1 MDVLGMDTLDLARWQ
16 FGITTV
22 YHFLMVPLTIGLGV
36 LVAVMHTMWVRTNK
50 PEWLRMTRFWGRI
63 YLINFALGV
72 ATGLVQEFQFGLAWS
87 EYSRFVG
94 DVFGSLLALEALL
107 AFFLESTF
115 LGLWIFGWGRIPK
128 KLHLAALWAAVI
140 GSIVSAYF
148 IIAANSW
155 MQHPVGVEVGE
166 DGRPVQVDFLA
177 VLTNNTAL
185 AAFSHA
191 IVAALMVAGALLVGI
206 GLWHLRR
213 RKLAGQPAT
222 DVDHSVWRRSVR
234 LGGFVSLAA
243 FVLVAVTGDWQ
254 GKLMYHQQPLKMS
267 SAEALCETEA
277 PAPFSIFAF
286 GKLGSNECD
295 DVHSWTVP
303 GLLSFLAHSDFSSA
317 VPGVNELQEEYA
329 AVYGETYPDDP
340 SFGARA
346 GGEIDYTPLLAVTY
360 WSFRLMIGMG
370 AVSAG
375 VAAYAL
381 WATRKGRVPTSR
393 IGVHGSLLAVGAPF
407 VANATGWIFTEMG
420 RQPFVVYPNPDV
432 PVDEQV
438 YFFTA
443 QAVSPG
449 VSAGEVLTSLIA
461 LTVVYGA
468 LAVVELWLITRF
480 VRRGVTTGDAHPAP
494 VTLPSQRARD
504 GDRDDDRDDDAP
516 DDPDGPARQHRDD
529 DVLSFAY

>member
-1 MDVLGMDTLDLARWQ
+1 MDVLEIARWQ

-36 LVAVMHTMWVRTNK
+36 LVAVMHTMWVRTDN

-63 YLINFALGV
+63 YLINFVLGV

-155 MQHPVGVEVGE
+155 MQHPVGVEVNDE
-166 DGRPVQVDFLA
+166 TGRPVQVDFLA

-206 GLWHLRR
+206 GLWHLRK
-213 RKLAGQPAT
+213 RKLAGQPVT
-222 DVDHSVWRRSVR
+222 DVDHGVWRQSVR
-234 LGGFVSLAA
+234 LGGYVSLAA
-243 FVLVAVTGDWQ
+243 FVLTALTGDWQ
-254 GKLMYHQQPLKMS
+254 GKLMYQQQPLKMS

-277 PAPFSIFAF
+277 PASFSIFAV
-286 GKLGSNECD
+286 GKFGSNECD
-295 DVHSWTVP
+295 DVHSITIP
-303 GLLSFLAHSDFSSA
+303 YILSYLAHGDFSTA
-317 VPGVNELQEEYA
+317 VPGVNELQAEYA
-329 AVYGETYPDDP
+329 AVYGETYPDEP
-340 SFGARA
+340 AFGDLA
-346 GGEIDYTPLLAVTY
+346 GTPIDYAPLLAVTY
-360 WSFRLMIGMG
+360 WNFRLMIGMG
-370 AVSAG
+370 ALSAG

-381 WATRKGRVPTSR
+381 WATRRGRVPTSR
-393 IGVHGSLLAVGAPF
+393 IGVYGALLAVAAPF
-407 VANATGWIFTEMG
+407 IANASGWIFTEMG

-432 PVDEQV
+432 PVEDQV

-449 VSAGEVLTSLIA
+449 ISAGEVWTSLIA
-461 LTVVYGA
+461 LTLVYGA
-468 LAVVELWLITRF
+468 LAVVELWLIGRF
-480 VRRGVTTGDAHPAP
+480 VRAGVTTGDAHPTP
-494 VTLPSQRARD
+494 GFSPPPD
-504 GDRDDDRDDDAP
+504 GGAP
-516 DDPDGPARQHRDD
+516 DGGAPDGGAPDGGRRADD
-529 DVLSFAY
+529 DVLQFAY

>member
-1 MDVLGMDTLDLARWQ
+1 VDVLDIARWQ

-22 YHFLMVPLTIGLGV
+22 YHFLMVPLTIGLGL
-36 LVAVMHTMWVRTNK
+36 LVAVMHSLWVRTGT

-87 EYSRFVG
+87 EYSIFVG

-115 LGLWIFGWGRIPK
+115 LGLWIFGWGRLPK

-155 MQHPVGVEVGE
+155 MQHPVGVVT
-166 DGRPVQVDFLA
+166 DDATGRPRQVDFLA

-185 AAFSHA
+185 AAFTHT

-213 RKLAGQPAT
+213 RALAGRPTT
-222 DVDHSVWRRSVR
+222 DVDHAVWRRSVR

-243 FVLVAVTGDWQ
+243 FALVAVTGDWQ
-254 GKLMYHQQPLKMS
+254 GKLMYEQQPLKMS

-277 PAPFSIFAF
+277 PASFSIFAW

-295 DVHSWTVP
+295 DVHSVTVP
-303 GLLSFLAHSDFSSA
+303 YLLSYLAHGDFSTA

-329 AVYGETYPDDP
+329 AVYGATYPDDP
-340 SFGARA
+340 SFGDKA
-346 GGEIDYTPLLAVTY
+346 GEPIDYTPVLAVTY
-360 WSFRLMIGMG
+360 WGFRLMIGMG
-370 AVSAG
+370 AVSAA

-381 WATRKGRVPTSR
+381 WATRRGRVPTSR
-393 IGVHGSLLAVGAPF
+393 IGVYGALLAVGAPF
-407 VANATGWIFTEMG
+407 VANAAGWIFTEMG
-420 RQPFVVYPNPDV
+420 RQPFVVVPNPDV
-432 PVDEQV
+432 PVADQV
-438 YFFTA
+438 WFFTA

-449 VSAGEVLTSLIA
+449 ITAAEVWISLSV
-461 LTVVYGA
+461 LGLLYGV
-468 LAVVELWLITRF
+468 LAVIELGLITHF
-480 VRRGVTTGDAHPAP
+480 VRRGVTTGDGTPTPAGADP
-494 VTLPSQRARD
+494 ERE
-504 GDRDDDRDDDAP
+504 P
-516 DDPDGPARQHRDD
+516 DDSKD

>member
-1 MDVLGMDTLDLARWQ
+1 VAVDVLDVARWQ

-22 YHFLMVPLTIGLGV
+22 YHFLMVPLTIGLGI
-36 LVAVMHTMWVRTNK
+36 LVAVMHTMWVRTDK
-50 PEWLRMTRFWGRI
+50 PEWLRMTRFWGRV
-63 YLINFALGV
+63 YLINFVLGV

-87 EYSRFVG
+87 AYSRFVG

-128 KLHLAALWAAVI
+128 KVHLATLWAAVI

-155 MQHPVGVEVGE
+155 MQHPVGVVT
-166 DGRPVQVDFLA
+166 DDATGRPRQVDFLA

-191 IVAALMVAGALLVGI
+191 IVAALMVAGALLVGV
-206 GLWHLRR
+206 GLWHLRKR
-213 RKLAGQPAT
+213 RLTGQPH
-222 DVDHSVWRRSVR
+222 DVDHQVWRRSVR
-234 LGGFVSLAA
+234 LGGWVSLAA
-243 FVLVAVTGDWQ
+243 FVLVALTGDWQ
-254 GKLMYHQQPLKMS
+254 GKLMYEQQPLKMS

-277 PAPFSIFAF
+277 PASFSILAF

-295 DVHSWTVP
+295 DVHSVTVP
-303 GLLSFLAHSDFSSA
+303 YLLSYLAHSDFSSA
-317 VPGVNELQEEYA
+317 VPGVNDLQAEYA

-340 SFGARA
+340 SFGDKA
-346 GGEIDYTPLLAVTY
+346 GEPIDYTPVLAVTY

-370 AVSAG
+370 AVSAA

-381 WATRKGRVPTSR
+381 WATRRGRVPTSR
-393 IGVHGSLLAVGAPF
+393 IGVYGSLLAVAAPF

-432 PVDEQV
+432 PVAEQV

-449 VSAGEVLTSLIA
+449 ITAAEVWTSLIS

-468 LAVVELWLITRF
+468 LAVVELWLLTRF
-480 VRRGVTTGDAHPAP
+480 VRRGVTTGDGAP
-494 VTLPSQRARD
+494 VPGHT
-504 GDRDDDRDDDAP
+504 
-516 DDPDGPARQHRDD
+516 PDGTPDD

>member
-1 MDVLGMDTLDLARWQ
+1 MEPLAMDVLDIARWQ

-22 YHFLMVPLTIGLGV
+22 YHFLMVPLTIGLGL
-36 LVAVMHTMWVRTNK
+36 LVAVMHTMWVRTDK

-63 YLINFALGV
+63 YLINFVLGV

-94 DVFGSLLALEALL
+94 DVFGSLLAMEALL

-128 KLHLAALWAAVI
+128 KVHLAALWAAVI

-155 MQHPVGVEVGE
+155 MQHPVGVTMDNS
-166 DGRPVQVDFLA
+166 DGTATPRLESIGA

-206 GLWHLRR
+206 GLWQLRR
-213 RKLAGQPAT
+213 RALAGRPE
-222 DVDHSVWRRSVR
+222 DVDHRVWHRSVR
-234 LGGFVSLAA
+234 LGGWVSLAA
-243 FVLVAVTGDWQ
+243 FVLVSITGDWQ
-254 GKLMYHQQPLKMS
+254 GKLMYQQQPLKMS

-277 PAPFSIFAF
+277 PASFSVFAWS
-286 GKLGSNECD
+286 KLGSNECD
-295 DVHSWTVP
+295 DVHSITVP
-303 GLLSFLAHSDFSSA
+303 GLLSFLAHGDFSTA
-317 VPGVNELQEEYA
+317 VPGVNELQERYA
-329 AVYGETYPDDP
+329 EVYGATYPDDP
-340 SFGARA
+340 ERFGDEA
-346 GGEIDYTPLLAVTY
+346 GKPVDYQPVLAVTY

-381 WATRKGRVPTSR
+381 WATRRGRVPTWR
-393 IGVHGSLLAVGAPF
+393 IGVYGSLLAVAAPF

-420 RQPFVVYPNPDV
+420 RQPFVVVPNPDV
-432 PVDEQV
+432 PVDEQIW
-438 YFFTA
+438 FFTA

-449 VSAGEVLTSLIA
+449 VTAGEVWTSLIT
-461 LTVVYGA
+461 LTLVYGV
-468 LAVVELWLITRF
+468 LAVIELGLITRF
-480 VRRGVTTGDAHPAP
+480 VRAGITTADGAP
-494 VTLPSQRARD
+494 TPT
-504 GDRDDDRDDDAP
+504 GT
-516 DDPDGPARQHRDD
+516 PDGPDRADEPDRGSD
-529 DVLSFAY
+529 DVLQFAY

>member
-1 MDVLGMDTLDLARWQ
+1 VDVLDIARWQ

-36 LVAVMHTMWVRTNK
+36 LVAVMHTMWVRTDK

-63 YLINFALGV
+63 YLINFVLGV

-128 KLHLAALWAAVI
+128 RLHLAALWAAVI

-155 MQHPVGVEVGE
+155 MQHPVGVVT
-166 DGRPVQVDFLA
+166 DDATGRPQQVDFLA

-213 RKLAGQPAT
+213 RELAGAPTSEVAGQGG
-222 DVDHSVWRRSVR
+222 DDGVWRRSVR
-234 LGGFVSLAA
+234 LGGVVSLAA
-243 FVLVAVTGDWQ
+243 FALVALTGDWQ
-254 GKLMYHQQPLKMS
+254 GKLMYQQQPLKMS

-277 PAPFSIFAF
+277 PAPFSVFAF

-295 DVHSWTVP
+295 DVHSVTIP
-303 GLLSFLAHSDFSSA
+303 RILSYLAHGDFSSP
-317 VPGVNELQEEYA
+317 VPGVNELQEQYA
-329 AVYGETYPDDP
+329 AAYGATYPDDP
-340 SFGARA
+340 EHFGDKA
-346 GGEIDYTPLLAVTY
+346 GQEIDYTPLLAVTY
-360 WSFRLMIGMG
+360 WNFRLMIGMG
-370 AVSAG
+370 MVSAG

-393 IGVHGSLLAVGAPF
+393 IGVYGSLLAVGAPF
-407 VANATGWIFTEMG
+407 VANASGWIFTEMG

-432 PVDEQV
+432 PRAEQV

-449 VSAGEVLTSLIA
+449 VTAGEVLTSVIA
-461 LTVVYGA
+461 LTTLYGA

-480 VRRGVTTGDAHPAP
+480 VRRGVTTADGAP
-494 VTLPSQRARD
+494 TPGHTSE
-504 GDRDDDRDDDAP
+504 GTPDDDLRGGRDA
-516 DDPDGPARQHRDD
+516 GD

>member
-1 MDVLGMDTLDLARWQ
+1 MDGDKPR
-16 FGITTV
+16 
-22 YHFLMVPLTIGLGV
+22 LTSIG
-36 LVAVMHTMWVRTNK
+36 
-50 PEWLRMTRFWGRI
+50 
-63 YLINFALGV
+63 
-72 ATGLVQEFQFGLAWS
+72 
-87 EYSRFVG
+87 
-94 DVFGSLLALEALL
+94 
-107 AFFLESTF
+107 
-115 LGLWIFGWGRIPK
+115 
-128 KLHLAALWAAVI
+128 
-140 GSIVSAYF
+140 
-148 IIAANSW
+148 
-155 MQHPVGVEVGE
+155 
-166 DGRPVQVDFLA
+166 A

-213 RKLAGQPAT
+213 RKLAGRPT
-222 DVDHSVWRRSVR
+222 SDVDHQVWRRSVR
-234 LGGFVSLAA
+234 LGGWVSLAA
-243 FVLVAVTGDWQ
+243 FVAVALTGDWQ
-254 GKLMYHQQPLKMS
+254 GKLMYQQQPLKMS

-277 PAPFSIFAF
+277 PASFSIFAW

-295 DVHSWTVP
+295 DVHSLTVP
-303 GLLSFLAHSDFSSA
+303 YLLSYLAHGDFSTA

-329 AVYGETYPDDP
+329 AVYGETYPDVP
-340 SFGARA
+340 SRFGALA
-346 GGEIDYTPLLAVTY
+346 GEEIDYTPLLGVTY

-393 IGVHGSLLAVGAPF
+393 IGVYGSLLAVAAPF

-438 YFFTA
+438 WFFTA

-449 VSAGEVLTSLIA
+449 ISAAEVWTSLSV

-480 VRRGVTTGDAHPAP
+480 VRRGVTTGDGAP
-494 VTLPSQRARD
+494 TPGPEPEGTPESRRD
-504 GDRDDDRDDDAP
+504 A
-516 DDPDGPARQHRDD
+516 DD

>member
-1 MDVLGMDTLDLARWQ
+1 VAVDVLDVARWQ

-22 YHFLMVPLTIGLGV
+22 YHFLMVPLTIGLGI
-36 LVAVMHTMWVRTNK
+36 LVAVMHTMWVRTDK
-50 PEWLRMTRFWGRI
+50 PEWLRMTRFWGRV
-63 YLINFALGV
+63 YLINFVLGV

-87 EYSRFVG
+87 AYSRFVG

-128 KLHLAALWAAVI
+128 KVHLATLWAAVI
-140 GSIVSAYF
+140 GSVVSAYF

-155 MQHPVGVEVGE
+155 MQHPVGVVT
-166 DGRPVQVDFLA
+166 DDATGRPRQVDFLA

-191 IVAALMVAGALLVGI
+191 IVAALMVAGALLVGV
-206 GLWHLRR
+206 GLWHLRKR
-213 RKLAGQPAT
+213 RLTGQPH
-222 DVDHSVWRRSVR
+222 DLDHQVWRRSVR
-234 LGGFVSLAA
+234 LGGWVSLAA

-254 GKLMYHQQPLKMS
+254 GKLMYEQQPLKMS

-277 PAPFSIFAF
+277 PASFSIFAF

-295 DVHSWTVP
+295 GVHSVTVP
-303 GLLSFLAHSDFSSA
+303 YLLSYLAHGDFSSS
-317 VPGVNELQEEYA
+317 VPGVNDLQAEYA
-329 AVYGETYPDDP
+329 AVYGDTYPDDP
-340 SFGARA
+340 SFGDKA
-346 GGEIDYTPLLAVTY
+346 GEPIDYTPVLAVTY

-370 AVSAG
+370 AVSAA

-381 WATRKGRVPTSR
+381 WATRRGRVPTSR
-393 IGVHGSLLAVGAPF
+393 IGVYGALLAVAAPF

-432 PVDEQV
+432 PVADQV

-449 VSAGEVLTSLIA
+449 ITAAEVWTSLIS

-468 LAVVELWLITRF
+468 LAVVELWLLTRF
-480 VRRGVTTGDAHPAP
+480 VRRGVTTGDGAP
-494 VTLPSQRARD
+494 VPGHT
-504 GDRDDDRDDDAP
+504 
-516 DDPDGPARQHRDD
+516 PDGTPDD

>member
-1 MDVLGMDTLDLARWQ
+1 VAVDVLDVARWQ

-22 YHFLMVPLTIGLGV
+22 YHFLMVPLTIGLGI
-36 LVAVMHTMWVRTNK
+36 LVAVMHTMWVRTDK
-50 PEWLRMTRFWGRI
+50 PEWLRMTRFWGRV
-63 YLINFALGV
+63 YLINFVLGV

-87 EYSRFVG
+87 AYSRFVG

-128 KLHLAALWAAVI
+128 KVHLATLWAAVI
-140 GSIVSAYF
+140 GSVVSAYF

-155 MQHPVGVEVGE
+155 MQHPVGVVT
-166 DGRPVQVDFLA
+166 DDTTGRPRQVDFLA

-191 IVAALMVAGALLVGI
+191 IVAALMVAGALLVGV
-206 GLWHLRR
+206 GLWHLRKR
-213 RKLAGQPAT
+213 RLTGQPH
-222 DVDHSVWRRSVR
+222 DVDHQVWRRSVR
-234 LGGFVSLAA
+234 LGGWVSLAA
-243 FVLVAVTGDWQ
+243 FVLVALTGDWQ
-254 GKLMYHQQPLKMS
+254 GKLMYEQQPLKMS

-277 PAPFSIFAF
+277 PASLSILAF

-295 DVHSWTVP
+295 DVHSVTVP
-303 GLLSFLAHSDFSSA
+303 YLLSYLAHSDFSSA
-317 VPGVNELQEEYA
+317 VPGVNDLQAEYA

-340 SFGARA
+340 SFGDKA
-346 GGEIDYTPLLAVTY
+346 GEPIDYTPVLAVTY

-370 AVSAG
+370 AVSAA

-381 WATRKGRVPTSR
+381 WATRRGRVPTSR
-393 IGVHGSLLAVGAPF
+393 IGVYGSLLAVAAPF

-432 PVDEQV
+432 PVAEQV

-449 VSAGEVLTSLIA
+449 ITAAEVWTSLIS

-468 LAVVELWLITRF
+468 LAVVELWLLTRF
-480 VRRGVTTGDAHPAP
+480 VRRGVTTGDGAP
-494 VTLPSQRARD
+494 VPGHTSD
-504 GDRDDDRDDDAP
+504 GIP
-516 DDPDGPARQHRDD
+516 DD

>member
-1 MDVLGMDTLDLARWQ
+1 MDLLGMDTLDVARWQ

-22 YHFLMVPLTIGLGV
+22 YHFLMVPLTIGLGI
-36 LVAVMHTMWVRTNK
+36 LVAVMHTMWVRTGK
-50 PEWLRMTRFWGRI
+50 PEWLRMTRFWGRV
-63 YLINFALGV
+63 YLVNFVLGV

-94 DVFGSLLALEALL
+94 DVFGSLLAMEALL

-128 KLHLAALWAAVI
+128 KLHLASLWAAVI

-155 MQHPVGVEVGE
+155 MQHPVGVVVGE
-166 DGRPVQVDFLA
+166 DGRPQQVDFLA

-185 AAFSHA
+185 AAFTHA
-191 IVAALMVAGALLVGI
+191 IVAALVVAGALLVGI
-206 GLWHLRR
+206 GLYQLRK
-213 RKLAGQPAT
+213 RKLAGASTT
-222 DVDHSVWRRSVR
+222 DVSGGRVDDTVWRRSVR
-234 LGGFVSLAA
+234 VGGWVSLAA

-277 PAPFSIFAF
+277 PAPFSVFAWA
-286 GKLGSNECD
+286 KLGSNECD
-295 DVHSWTVP
+295 DVHSYTIP
-303 GLLSFLAHSDFSSA
+303 GLLSFLAHGDFSSP
-317 VPGVNELQEEYA
+317 VPGIEELQEEYA

-340 SFGARA
+340 SFGERA
-346 GGEIDYTPLLAVTY
+346 GEPVDYTPVLAATY
-360 WSFRLMIGMG
+360 WSFRMMIGLG
-370 AVSAG
+370 GVSAG

-381 WATRKGRVPTSR
+381 WATRRGRVPTSR
-393 IGVHGSLLAVGAPF
+393 IGVYGSLVAVGAPF
-407 VANATGWIFTEMG
+407 AANAAGWVFTEIG

-438 YFFTA
+438 WFFTA

-449 VSAGEVLTSLIA
+449 VTVAEVWTSLIS
-461 LTVVYGA
+461 LGLLYGA
-468 LAVVELWLITRF
+468 LAVVELAILVRLF
-480 VRRGVTTGDAHPAP
+480 RRGVTTGDTTPTPPA
-494 VTLPSQRARD
+494 VGSTRTD
-504 GDRDDDRDDDAP
+504 GRSDDDRSDDERA
-516 DDPDGPARQHRDD
+516 DD

>member
-1 MDVLGMDTLDLARWQ
+1 MEVLAVDVLDIARWQ

-22 YHFLMVPLTIGLGV
+22 YHFLMVPLTIGLGI
-36 LVAVMHTMWVRTNK
+36 LVAVMHTMWVRTGK

-63 YLINFALGV
+63 YLINFVLGV

-94 DVFGSLLALEALL
+94 DVFGSLLAMEALL

-155 MQHPVGVEVGE
+155 MQHPVGVEM
-166 DGRPVQVDFLA
+166 DGDAPRLASIGA

-213 RKLAGQPAT
+213 RKLAGQPAE
-222 DVDHSVWRRSVR
+222 DVDHLVWRRSVR
-234 LGGFVSLAA
+234 LGGWVSLAA
-243 FVLVAVTGDWQ
+243 FVAVALTGDWQ
-254 GKLMYHQQPLKMS
+254 GKLMYEQQPLKMS
-267 SAEALCETEA
+267 SAEALCETEE
-277 PAPFSIFAF
+277 PASFSILAWN
-286 GKLGSNECD
+286 KLGSNECD
-295 DVHSWTVP
+295 DVHSITVP
-303 GLLSFLAHSDFSSA
+303 GLLSFLAHGDFSSA
-317 VPGVNELQEEYA
+317 VPGVNELQEEYS
-329 AVYGETYPDDP
+329 AVYGATYPDDP
-340 SFGARA
+340 ERFGNLA
-346 GGEIDYTPLLAVTY
+346 GEPVDYQPVLAVTY

-381 WATRKGRVPTSR
+381 WATRRGRVPTSR

-420 RQPFVVYPNPDV
+420 RQPFVVVPNPDV
-432 PVDEQV
+432 PVDEQIW
-438 YFFTA
+438 FFTA

-449 VSAGEVLTSLIA
+449 VSAGEVWTSLSA
-461 LTVVYGA
+461 LTVVYGV
-468 LAVVELWLITRF
+468 LAVLELGLITRF
-480 VRRGVTTGDAHPAP
+480 VRNGITTGDGTPTP
-494 VTLPSQRARD
+494 T
-504 GDRDDDRDDDAP
+504 GT
-516 DDPDGPARQHRDD
+516 PDGPDRADDPAD

>member
-1 MDVLGMDTLDLARWQ
+1 MDVLDIARWQ

-36 LVAVMHTMWVRTNK
+36 LVAVMHTMWVRTDK

-63 YLINFALGV
+63 YLINFVLGV
-72 ATGLVQEFQFGLAWS
+72 ATGLVQELQFGLAWS

-128 KLHLAALWAAVI
+128 KVHLAALWAAVI
-140 GSIVSAYF
+140 GSVVSAYF

-155 MQHPVGVEVGE
+155 MQHPVGVVT
-166 DGRPVQVDFLA
+166 DDATGRPLQVDFLA

-206 GLWHLRR
+206 GLWHLRKR
-213 RKLAGQPAT
+213 HLEGRPE
-222 DVDHSVWRRSVR
+222 DVDSRVWRRSVR
-234 LGGFVSLAA
+234 LGGWVSLAA
-243 FVLVAVTGDWQ
+243 FVLVGLTGDWQ
-254 GKLMYHQQPLKMS
+254 GKLMYEQQPLKMS

-277 PAPFSIFAF
+277 PASFSIFAW

-295 DVHSWTVP
+295 DVHSITVP
-303 GLLSFLAHSDFSSA
+303 YLLSYLAHGDFSTA
-317 VPGVNELQEEYA
+317 VPGVNDLQEAYSE
-329 AVYGETYPDDP
+329 VYGATYPDDP
-340 SFGARA
+340 SFGNKA
-346 GGEIDYTPLLAVTY
+346 GEPIDYTPVLSVTY

-375 VAAYAL
+375 VAGYAL
-381 WATRKGRVPTSR
+381 WATRRGRTPTSR
-393 IGVHGSLLAVGAPF
+393 IGVHGSLLAVAAPF

-443 QAVSPG
+443 QGVSPG
-449 VSAGEVLTSLIA
+449 VTAAEVWTSLIG
-461 LTVVYGA
+461 LTLVYGA
-468 LAVVELWLITRF
+468 LAVVELWLIGRF
-480 VRRGVTTGDAHPAP
+480 VRRGVTTGDHTPAQPAP
-494 VTLPSQRARD
+494 VPGETAEGGSGGADVPRRS
-504 GDRDDDRDDDAP
+504 
-516 DDPDGPARQHRDD
+516 DD

>member
-1 MDVLGMDTLDLARWQ
+1 MDVLDIARWQ

-36 LVAVMHTMWVRTNK
+36 LVAVMHTMWVRTDS

-63 YLINFALGV
+63 YLINFVLGV

-128 KLHLAALWAAVI
+128 KVHLATLWAAVI

-155 MQHPVGVEVGE
+155 MQHPVGVVT
-166 DGRPVQVDFLA
+166 DDATGRPEQVDFLA

-185 AAFSHA
+185 AAFSHT
-191 IVAALMVAGALLVGI
+191 IVAALMVAGAALVGV
-206 GLWHLRR
+206 GLWHLRK
-213 RKLAGQPAT
+213 RKLAGAPTT

-234 LGGFVSLAA
+234 LGGYVSVAA
-243 FVLVAVTGDWQ
+243 FLLTAVTGDYQ
-254 GKLMYHQQPLKMS
+254 AKLMYQQQPLKMS
-267 SAEALCETEA
+267 SAEALCTTEA

-303 GLLSFLAHSDFSSA
+303 YLLSYLAHGDFSTA
-317 VPGVNELQEEYA
+317 VPGVNELQQEYA
-329 AVYGETYPDDP
+329 AAYGATYPDDP
-340 SFGARA
+340 SFGDKA
-346 GGEIDYTPLLAVTY
+346 GEEIDYTPLLAVTY
-360 WSFRLMIGMG
+360 WNFRLMIGMG
-370 AVSAG
+370 MVSAG
-375 VAAYAL
+375 VGAYAL
-381 WATRKGRVPTSR
+381 RATRRGRVPTNP
-393 IGVHGSLLAVGAPF
+393 IAVYGSLAAVGAPF
-407 VANATGWIFTEMG
+407 VANAAGWIFTEMG

-432 PVDEQV
+432 PRAEQV

-449 VSAGEVLTSLIA
+449 VSAGEVLTSLST
-461 LTVVYGA
+461 LTVLYGA
-468 LAVVELWLITRF
+468 LAIVEAWLLVRF
-480 VRRGVTTGDAHPAP
+480 VRGGITTSDGAPTPGSTPEGTPDDDTTG
-494 VTLPSQRARD
+494 
-504 GDRDDDRDDDAP
+504 GDRRA
-516 DDPDGPARQHRDD
+516 DD

>member
-1 MDVLGMDTLDLARWQ
+1 
-16 FGITTV
+16 
-22 YHFLMVPLTIGLGV
+22 MVPLTIGLGI
-36 LVAVMHTMWVRTNK
+36 LVAVMHTMWVRTDK
-50 PEWLRMTRFWGRI
+50 PEWLRMTRFWGRV
-63 YLINFALGV
+63 YLINFVLGV

-128 KLHLAALWAAVI
+128 KVHLATLWAAVV
-140 GSIVSAYF
+140 GSVVSAYF

-155 MQHPVGVEVGE
+155 MQHPVGVVTDDET
-166 DGRPVQVDFLA
+166 GRPLQVDFLA

-191 IVAALMVAGALLVGI
+191 IVAALMVAGALLVGV
-206 GLWHLRR
+206 GLWHLRK
-213 RKLAGQPAT
+213 RKLAAQTTT
-222 DVDHSVWRRSVR
+222 DTDHAVWRRSVR
-234 LGGFVSLAA
+234 LGGWVSLAA

-254 GKLMYHQQPLKMS
+254 GKLMYEQQPLKMS

-277 PAPFSIFAF
+277 PASFSVLAW

-295 DVHSWTVP
+295 DVHSITVP
-303 GLLSFLAHSDFSSA
+303 YLLSYLAHGDFSTA
-317 VPGVNELQEEYA
+317 VPGVNELQEEYS
-329 AVYGETYPDDP
+329 AVYGATYPDDP
-340 SFGARA
+340 SFGDKA
-346 GGEIDYTPLLAVTY
+346 GEPIDYTPVLAVTY

-370 AVSAG
+370 AVSAA

-381 WATRKGRVPTSR
+381 WATRRGRVPTSR
-393 IGVHGSLLAVGAPF
+393 IGVYGSLLAVAAPF

-432 PVDEQV
+432 PVEDQV

-449 VSAGEVLTSLIA
+449 ITAAEVWTSLIS

-468 LAVVELWLITRF
+468 LAVVELWLLTRF
-480 VRRGVTTGDAHPAP
+480 VRAGVTTGDGAP
-494 VTLPSQRARD
+494 VPGSPPEGTP
-504 GDRDDDRDDDAP
+504 DDDVPGGRDRA
-516 DDPDGPARQHRDD
+516 DD

>member
-1 MDVLGMDTLDLARWQ
+1 VDVLDIARWQ

-22 YHFLMVPLTIGLGV
+22 YHFLMVPLTIGLGI
-36 LVAVMHTMWVRTNK
+36 LVAVMHTMWVRTDK

-63 YLINFALGV
+63 YLINFVLGV

-128 KLHLAALWAAVI
+128 KVHLATLWAAVI

-155 MQHPVGVEVGE
+155 MQHPVGVVTDDET
-166 DGRPVQVDFLA
+166 GRPLQVDFLA

-206 GLWHLRR
+206 GLWHLRK
-213 RKLAGQPAT
+213 RKLAGQPQ
-222 DVDHSVWRRSVR
+222 DVDHQVWRRSVR
-234 LGGFVSLAA
+234 LGGWVSLAA

-254 GKLMYHQQPLKMS
+254 GKLMYQQQPLKMS

-277 PAPFSIFAF
+277 PASFSILAW

-295 DVHSWTVP
+295 DVHSITVP
-303 GLLSFLAHSDFSSA
+303 YLLSYLAHGDFSTA
-317 VPGVNELQEEYA
+317 VPGVNELQAEYA
-329 AVYGETYPDDP
+329 ALYGETYPDDP
-340 SFGARA
+340 SFGNKA
-346 GGEIDYTPLLAVTY
+346 GETIDYTPLLAVTY
-360 WSFRLMIGMG
+360 WNFRLMIGLG
-370 AVSAG
+370 GVSAA

-381 WATRKGRVPTSR
+381 WATRRGRVPVSR
-393 IGVHGSLLAVGAPF
+393 IGVYGSLLAVGAPF
-407 VANATGWIFTEMG
+407 VANASGWIFTEMG
-420 RQPFVVYPNPDV
+420 RQPFVVHPNPDV
-432 PVDEQV
+432 PVEDQV

-449 VSAGEVLTSLIA
+449 VTAAEVWTSLIGLA
-461 LTVVYGA
+461 LLYGV
-468 LAVVELWLITRF
+468 LAVVEVWLLTRF
-480 VRRGVTTGDAHPAP
+480 IRRGVTTGDGAPIPAH
-494 VTLPSQRARD
+494 LPE
-504 GDRDDDRDDDAP
+504 GGPDDDLPGGSDSP
-516 DDPDGPARQHRDD
+516 EPARDD

>member
-1 MDVLGMDTLDLARWQ
+1 MDVLDIARWQ

-22 YHFLMVPLTIGLGV
+22 YHFLMVPLTLGLGV
-36 LVAVMHTMWVRTNK
+36 LVAVMHTMWVRTDK

-63 YLINFALGV
+63 FLINFVLGV

-128 KLHLAALWAAVI
+128 KVHLAALWAAVI
-140 GSIVSAYF
+140 GSWVSAYF

-155 MQHPVGVEVGE
+155 MQHPVGVVT
-166 DGRPVQVDFLA
+166 DDATGRPLQVDFVA

-185 AAFSHA
+185 AAYAHTL
-191 IVAALMVAGALLVGI
+191 VGALMVAGALLVGI
-206 GLWHLRR
+206 GLWHLRK
-213 RKLAGQPAT
+213 RKLAEQSTTDPARQS
-222 DVDHSVWRRSVR
+222 VDDGVWRRSVR
-234 LGGFVSLAA
+234 LGGWVSLAA
-243 FVLVAVTGDWQ
+243 FLLVAVTGDWQ
-254 GKLMYHQQPLKMS
+254 AKLMYQQQPLKMS

-277 PAPFSIFAF
+277 PASFSIFAF
-286 GKLGSNECD
+286 AKFGSNECD
-295 DVHSWTVP
+295 DVHSITVP
-303 GLLSFLAHSDFSSA
+303 YLLSYLANGDFTSA

-340 SFGARA
+340 SFGDKA
-346 GGEIDYTPLLAVTY
+346 GEPIDYTPLLAVTY
-360 WSFRLMIGMG
+360 WNFRLMIGMG
-370 AVSAG
+370 AASAA

-381 WATRKGRVPTSR
+381 WSTRKGRVPTSR
-393 IGVHGSLLAVGAPF
+393 IGVTGALLAMGAPF
-407 VANATGWIFTEMG
+407 VANAAGWIFTEMG

-432 PVDEQV
+432 PVEDQV

-449 VSAGEVLTSLIA
+449 ITAAEVWTSLVS

-468 LAVVELWLITRF
+468 LAVVELWLVTRF
-480 VRRGVTTGDAHPAP
+480 VRRGVTTADGAP
-494 VTLPSQRARD
+494 VPGHTPE
-504 GDRDDDRDDDAP
+504 GGPDDDTPGGA
-516 DDPDGPARQHRDD
+516 DGPARRADD

>member
-1 MDVLGMDTLDLARWQ
+1 
-16 FGITTV
+16 
-22 YHFLMVPLTIGLGV
+22 
-36 LVAVMHTMWVRTNK
+36 MWVRTDK
-50 PEWLRMTRFWGRI
+50 PEWLRMTRFWGRV
-63 YLINFALGV
+63 YLINFVLGV

-87 EYSRFVG
+87 AYSRFVG

-128 KLHLAALWAAVI
+128 KVHLATLWAAVI
-140 GSIVSAYF
+140 GSVVSAYF

-155 MQHPVGVEVGE
+155 MQHPVGVVT
-166 DGRPVQVDFLA
+166 DDATGRPRQVDFLA

-191 IVAALMVAGALLVGI
+191 IVAALMVAGALLVGV
-206 GLWHLRR
+206 GLWHLRKR
-213 RKLAGQPAT
+213 RLTGQPH
-222 DVDHSVWRRSVR
+222 DLDHQVWRRSVR
-234 LGGFVSLAA
+234 LGGWVSLAA

-254 GKLMYHQQPLKMS
+254 GKLMYEQQPLKMS

-277 PAPFSIFAF
+277 PASFSIFAF

-295 DVHSWTVP
+295 GVHSVTVP
-303 GLLSFLAHSDFSSA
+303 YLLSYLAHGDFSSS
-317 VPGVNELQEEYA
+317 VPGVNDLQAEYA
-329 AVYGETYPDDP
+329 AVYGDTYPDDP
-340 SFGARA
+340 SFGDKA
-346 GGEIDYTPLLAVTY
+346 GEPIDYTPVLAVTY

-370 AVSAG
+370 AVSAA

-381 WATRKGRVPTSR
+381 WATRRGRVPTSR
-393 IGVHGSLLAVGAPF
+393 IGVYGALLAVAAPF

-432 PVDEQV
+432 PVADQV

-449 VSAGEVLTSLIA
+449 ITAAEVWTSLIS

-468 LAVVELWLITRF
+468 LAVVELWLLTRF
-480 VRRGVTTGDAHPAP
+480 VRRGVTTGDGAP
-494 VTLPSQRARD
+494 VPGHT
-504 GDRDDDRDDDAP
+504 
-516 DDPDGPARQHRDD
+516 PDGTPDD

>member
-1 MDVLGMDTLDLARWQ
+1 MDVLGMDTLDIARWQ

-22 YHFLMVPLTIGLGV
+22 YHFLMVPLTIGLGI
-36 LVAVMHTMWVRTNK
+36 LVAVMHTMWVRTDS

-63 YLINFALGV
+63 YLINFVLGV

-128 KLHLAALWAAVI
+128 KVHLAALWAAVI

-155 MQHPVGVEVGE
+155 MQHPVGVEVGD

-206 GLWHLRR
+206 GLWHLRK
-213 RKLAGQPAT
+213 RKLAEQPTT
-222 DVDHSVWRRSVR
+222 DVDHAVWRRSVR
-234 LGGFVSLAA
+234 LGGWVSLAA
-243 FVLVAVTGDWQ
+243 FALTALTGDWQ
-254 GKLMYHQQPLKMS
+254 GKLMYEQQPLKMS

-277 PAPFSIFAF
+277 PASFSIFAF
-286 GKLGSNECD
+286 GKFGSNECD
-295 DVHSWTVP
+295 DVHSITVP
-303 GLLSFLAHSDFSSA
+303 YILSYLAHGDFSTA

-340 SFGARA
+340 SFGDKA
-346 GGEIDYTPLLAVTY
+346 GEPIDYTPLLAVTY
-360 WSFRLMIGMG
+360 WNFRLMIGMG
-370 AVSAG
+370 GLSAA

-381 WATRKGRVPTSR
+381 WSTRRGRVPTSR
-393 IGVHGSLLAVGAPF
+393 IGVYGSLLAVGAPF
-407 VANATGWIFTEMG
+407 VANASGWIFTEMG

-432 PVDEQV
+432 PVEDQV

-449 VSAGEVLTSLIA
+449 ISAAEVWTSLIA

-468 LAVVELWLITRF
+468 LAVVELWLIGRF
-480 VRRGVTTGDAHPAP
+480 VRRGVTTDDGAP
-494 VTLPSQRARD
+494 VPGSPP
-504 GDRDDDRDDDAP
+504 DA
-516 DDPDGPARQHRDD
+516 DPDGGRRADD
-529 DVLSFAY
+529 DVLQFAY